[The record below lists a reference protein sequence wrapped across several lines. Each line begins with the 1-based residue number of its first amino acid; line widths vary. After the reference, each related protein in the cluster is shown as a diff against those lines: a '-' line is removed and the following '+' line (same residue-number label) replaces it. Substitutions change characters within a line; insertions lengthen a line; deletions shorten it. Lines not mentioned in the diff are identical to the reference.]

1 MDGVTLVT
9 FNEAVA
15 NHNAS
20 NPSRLEEYDR
30 RVDGGVSIG
39 EARRIAQEIFGDEGV
54 PAWDWDAPRTKEGY
68 FHFKGGISAAIKRM
82 KQFAPYAE
90 LLWLETKTP
99 DLVRAQGFAAKIH
112 QDFPGKWLVYNLSP
126 SFNWSAHGFS
136 DNDLRNFISD
146 LAHAGF
152 VLQLISL
159 AGLHSTAVSTYELSR
174 AFEKD
179 GILAYV
185 DLVQR
190 KERELGSD
198 MLTHQRWSGAQYMDR
213 VLQTVS
219 SGTCSTSSMGE
230 DSTEHS
236 F

>member
-1 MDGVTLVT
+1 MGSEMCIRD
-9 FNEAVA
+9 
-15 NHNAS
+15 S
-20 NPSRLEEYDR
+20 
-30 RVDGGVSIG
+30 
-39 EARRIAQEIFGDEGV
+39 
-54 PAWDWDAPRTKEGY
+54 
-68 FHFKGGISAAIKRM
+68 FKGGLQAALKRV
-82 KQFAPYAE
+82 KVFAPYSD

-99 DLVRAQGFAAKIH
+99 DLVQAQGFAAHIH

-136 DNDLRNFISD
+136 DTDLRNFVWD
-146 LAHAGF
+146 LGQSGF

-159 AGLHSTAVSTYELSR
+159 AGLHSVGVTTCELSR
-174 AFEKD
+174 RFAKD
-179 GILAYV
+179 GMLAYV
-185 DLVQR
+185 DLIQR

-198 MLTHQRWSGAQYMDR
+198 LLTHQKWSGANYMDR

-219 SGTCSTSSMGE
+219 SGTSGTSSMGA